1 VAEGG
6 WCAAASWLKLL
17 RAKLVFVTA
26 NVTYIV
32 TALQI
37 FLIFIFV
44 FVSPL

>member
-1 VAEGG
+1 VARGSVV
-6 WCAAASWLKLL
+6 AKAQLML
-17 RAKLVFVTA
+17 RAKLVFLTA